1 MGILDKLFDKHKITN
16 TLSRDLTK
24 PVKSFGAKT
33 SFNRA
38 FYTHNSVNQMDL
50 LYLPQDDNGSKYLL
64 VVVDIGTG
72 KTDAR
77 KLANRTGATV
87 LKAVLDIYKKHKYL
101 VEPMRIQVDAGTEF
115 ADTIAYF
122 RKRGVGV
129 RVAATGRHF
138 QQALV
143 ENMNKTIG
151 SAILKLQLNNELAT
165 GEKDTNWTTYLPDI
179 LELVNQHAKATK
191 KPLTEI
197 DNADVKCDGTECD
210 LLEEGALVRVKLDY
224 PRDIKGNRLHGNF
237 RSGDFR
243 WSLKPAKIEKVL
255 LFPNQPIRYVVEGYK
270 NNTFAKWELKPYE
283 TPTEI
288 KLTDNQFLVEKLL
301 DKKMERN
308 KILYLVRWK
317 GHDAS
322 YDSWEPKTEMVRA
335 VPQMVIDFD
344 KKYRIFSIFFPPLL
358 VC

>member
-129 RVAATGRHF
+129 RVAATGRHS

-191 KPLTEI
+191 KPLTES

-224 PRDIKGNRLHGNF
+224 PRDIKGNR
-237 RSGDFR
+237 
-243 WSLKPAKIEKVL
+243 
-255 LFPNQPIRYVVEGYK
+255 
-270 NNTFAKWELKPYE
+270 
-283 TPTEI
+283 
-288 KLTDNQFLVEKLL
+288 
-301 DKKMERN
+301 
-308 KILYLVRWK
+308 
-317 GHDAS
+317 
-322 YDSWEPKTEMVRA
+322 
-335 VPQMVIDFD
+335 
-344 KKYRIFSIFFPPLL
+344 
-358 VC
+358 